1 MIVSGL
7 DATSEGET
15 AEDEASRPTMVS
27 QEPIEEHL
35 SPPSAA
41 AIGEAASMETAAGE
55 TILEAISA
63 PERPIPQDT
72 TEERPSSAPPTE
84 VGEASGTR
92 VTHFV
97 SLPFHFADEKAISF
111 FRRKIFY

>member
-1 MIVSGL
+1 M
-7 DATSEGET
+7 DATPGGEI
-15 AEDEASRPTMVS
+15 AEDEASRLAPDS
-27 QEPIEEHL
+27 QEPTEEHL
-35 SPPSAA
+35 SPPPAA
-41 AIGEAASMETAAGE
+41 AIGEAASMEIAAGE

-72 TEERPSSAPPTE
+72 AEERPSSVPPTE